1 MIKVLAKSIREYK
14 KYTLAAPLFMAGEC
28 LFECLIPFV
37 MSKLIDSLENT
48 QMAMV
53 YQYGGILLVMAMCSL
68 FCGCMS
74 ARNAATAGCG
84 FAKNLRHDMFY
95 KIQEFAF
102 GDVDKFS
109 SSSLVTRMTTDVTNV
124 QNAFGMFIRMAF
136 RVPFLFIFSIIMG
149 CNINVKLTMIFVCIM
164 PFLVFAIIMI
174 AKKVMA
180 IFKRIFKKYDA
191 LNNSVQENING
202 IRVVKAFVKEDF
214 EIEKFHSASAEVR
227 DDFIYAEKNMALFH
241 PIMMLCMNVGMLLVC
256 YFGAKVIVTTSGSEL
271 STGQLSS
278 LMSYGVQILSG
289 LMMFAMIFVMATI
302 AGEAANRIAEVL
314 VYKPTLV
321 SKEDGIKEVKDG
333 SIEFE
338 NVNFR
343 YEKARKNALNNINL
357 SIKPG
362 QTIGII
368 GGTGSSKSTLIQLI
382 SRLYDVTEGS
392 VKVGGVDVRDYDL
405 TALRDQVAVVLQ
417 KNVLFA
423 GTIKENM
430 RWGNENAT
438 DEEIMAACKDACAHE
453 FIETFPDG
461 YDTMIEQGGSNVSGG
476 QKQRLCIARA
486 LLKKPKIL
494 ILDDSTSA
502 VDTRTDALIRQTFKD
517 KIPDTTKIIIA
528 QRVSSVQ
535 DADRILVMEKGSI
548 VEEGTAAEL
557 IAKGGI
563 YAEIHQHQT
572 QGREAS

>member
-1 MIKVLAKSIREYK
+1 MIKILAKSVREYK
-14 KYTLAAPLFMAGEC
+14 KYTIATPLFMGGEC

-37 MSKLIDSLENT
+37 MAKLIDCLERT
-48 QMAMV
+48 EMAKV
-53 YQYGGILLVMAMCSL
+53 YQYGGVLLIMAMLSL
-68 FCGCMS
+68 LCGCLS
-74 ARNAATAGCG
+74 ARTAATASCG
-84 FAKNLRHDMFY
+84 FAKNLRHDMFH
-95 KIQEFAF
+95 KIQEFSF

-124 QNAFGMFIRMAF
+124 QNAFGMIIRMAF

-149 CNINVKLTMIFVCIM
+149 CTINVKLTMIFVCIM
-164 PFLVFAIIMI
+164 PILVFSIVMI
-174 AKKVMA
+174 SKKAMVV
-180 IFKRIFKKYDA
+180 FKRIFKKYDA

-202 IRVVKAFVKEDF
+202 MRVVKAFVKEDF
-214 EIEKFHSASAEVR
+214 EIEKFHKASEEVR
-227 DDFIYAEKNMALFH
+227 ADFTYAEKNMMLFQ
-241 PIMMLCMNVGMLLVC
+241 PIMMLCMYVGMLLVC
-256 YFGAKVIVTTSGSEL
+256 YFGARMIVTTNQMQL

-278 LMSYGVQILSG
+278 LMTYGVQILSG
-289 LMMFAMIFVMATI
+289 LMMFAMIFVMTTI
-302 AGEAANRIAEVL
+302 AAEAANRIGEVL
-314 VYKPTLV
+314 SYEPTLV

-333 SIEFE
+333 SIDFE
-338 NVNFR
+338 NVSFR

-357 SIKPG
+357 SIKEG

-368 GGTGSSKSTLIQLI
+368 GGTGSSKSSLIQLI

-405 TALRDQVAVVLQ
+405 KSLRDQVAVVLQ
-417 KNVLFA
+417 KNVLFS

-430 RWGNENAT
+430 RWGNEKAT
-438 DEEIMAACKDACAHE
+438 DEEIIEACKDACAHE
-453 FIETFPDG
+453 FIDMFPDG

-502 VDTRTDALIRQTFKD
+502 VDTRTDALIRQTLKE
-517 KIPDTTKIIIA
+517 KIPGTTKIIIA

-557 IAKGGI
+557 IEKGGI

-572 QGREAS
+572 QGKEAN